1 MLLLGIETS
10 SNMGSLALVRDD
22 KVQAKKIFTR
32 TLGHSGKIIPA
43 CDQLL
48 RKARVS
54 LCDLDAVAVGIGPG
68 SYTGLR
74 VGVAAAKGLALL
86 SGIPVVGV
94 PSMDALVLAHEK
106 KIPATVKRVFAAA
119 DAKREESYLGEY
131 RRVIRDSRLATC
143 DSFRRRGK
151 IKLIPNKKLQQMRES
166 GKWVC
171 GPDINSFFPSAEAVA
186 LFAACLLKSGR
197 PLREPEPIYIRP
209 FIPKKLEHHKWTRF
223 VVAGLKSAS
232 RR

>member
-10 SNMGSLALVRDD
+10 STMGSLAVVRDGNAL
-22 KVQAKKIFTR
+22 AKKIFTR
-32 TLGHSGKIIPA
+32 ELGHSGKIIPA
-43 CDQLL
+43 CAQLL

-54 LCDLDAVAVGIGPG
+54 LRDLDAVAVGIGPG

-74 VGVAAAKGLALL
+74 VGVATAKGLALL

-94 PSMDALVLAHEK
+94 PSMDALVLTHEK
-106 KIPATVKRVFAAA
+106 KIPATKKKIYAAV

-131 RRVIRDSRLATC
+131 RRTTR

-151 IKLIPNKKLQQMRES
+151 IQLISNKKLQQMREL
-166 GKWVC
+166 GHWVC
-171 GPDINSFFPSAEAVA
+171 GPDVNSFFPSAEAVA
-186 LFAACLLKSGR
+186 LLASCLLKSKR
-197 PLREPEPIYIRP
+197 ALREPEPIYIRP